1 MHKFAIILLALFS
14 VFQSFAQENT
24 NKELKIFLD
33 CNICD
38 NTYIRQ
44 NLGNVEF
51 VRDQNLGDV
60 HLFFVSQRNGSGG
73 RSYEIDFI
81 GKEELATINYKI
93 EFSTDTNM
101 TDDDV
106 RKRILKN
113 IKLGLVRFWI
123 AKGITDDVTIDVP
136 VPNTEEA
143 ETAAKEEEKDPW
155 NYWLFRVGAR
165 GFFNGQESNRRSNLN
180 FNVSARRVTEKN
192 KFSLRVGFG
201 ENKSVFTFDGEDI
214 IAINNNKFLDVE
226 DVISISD
233 HWSAGA
239 FGSLGSSTFSNRD
252 AYWSFKPAIEYNF
265 FKYEESA
272 KKQLTLSYRNGVV
285 YNKYIE
291 RSIFGQNE
299 EHLWE
304 HNILLGGSVRQEW
317 GNINGEASFNQYLHD
332 TTLNSL
338 GFFLGANIRIFKGF
352 NFDVS
357 GNYRITRNQI
367 NLPAGDVS
375 LEELLLQQ
383 QQLQSGYNYFVS
395 LGFSYSFGSIYNTV
409 VNPRFNF

>member
-1 MHKFAIILLALFS
+1 MQKLVIVLLALFS
-14 VFQSFAQENT
+14 VFKSFTQDT
-24 NKELKIFLD
+24 KNKELKIFLD

-38 NTYIRQ
+38 NTYIKQ
-44 NLGNVEF
+44 NLGKVEF
-51 VRDQNLGDV
+51 VRDQSLGDV

-81 GKEELATINYKI
+81 GKEELADINYKI
-93 EFSTDTNM
+93 EFSTDANM
-101 TDDDV
+101 TSDDV

-123 AKGITDDVTIDVP
+123 AKGATDEVSVSVP
-136 VPNTEEA
+136 TPSTESDTA
-143 ETAAKEEEKDPW
+143 EVKDPW
-155 NYWLFRVGAR
+155 NYWLFRIGAR
-165 GFFNGQESNRRSNLN
+165 GFFNGQESNRSSNLN

-192 KFSLRVGFG
+192 KFSLRMGFG
-201 ENKSVFTFDGEDI
+201 ENKSVFTFDDEDI
-214 IAINNNKFLDVE
+214 VAINNNKFLNVN
-226 DVISISD
+226 DVISLNN

-252 AYWSFKPAIEYNF
+252 LYWSFKPAIEYNF
-265 FKYEESA
+265 FKYDESA

-291 RSIFGQNE
+291 RSVFGKNE

-304 HNILLGGSVRQEW
+304 HNVLLGGVVRQEW

-367 NLPAGDVS
+367 NLPAGNVS

-395 LGFSYSFGSIYNTV
+395 IGFSYSFGSIYNTV